1 MGISLTARFGLE
13 LNGDAM
19 SDCFGDILWARVEG
33 PARNWLEGA
42 WPEADEAP
50 AIVRFR
56 AAFAGAARRLRG
68 CQLRDED
75 VRTLTAAGVIGAGN
89 WHIDN
94 VARTALLRRALTT
107 LPMDGHA
114 EFVRQVYLR
123 GDYREQAAVLHSLA
137 FLPQPEQY
145 LELAI
150 DACRTNVLDVF
161 EAIACENA
169 YPAAHCPDANF
180 NQVVLKAIFM
190 AVLVGRIADLASR
203 VTPELKRMVAD
214 FASERRAAGRAVP
227 DDVDLIVNL
236 NAA

>member
-1 MGISLTARFGLE
+1 MTAHPTYSGCGLQPDRHGFNE
-13 LNGDAM
+13 
-19 SDCFGDILWARVEG
+19 ILWTRIEG

-42 WPEADEAP
+42 WPSADEAP

-68 CQLRDED
+68 CQLQRQD
-75 VRTLTAAGVIGAGN
+75 VQALAAAGVIGAGN
-89 WHIDN
+89 WQIDN
-94 VARTALLRRALTT
+94 VARTALLLRALSA
-107 LPMDGHA
+107 LPAPEHA

-123 GDYREQAAVLHSLA
+123 GDYREQAAVLRSLS
-137 FLPQPEQY
+137 FLPQSERY

-169 YPAAHCPDANF
+169 YPAAYFPEANF
-180 NQVVLKAIFM
+180 NQMVLKAIFM
-190 AVLVGRIADLASR
+190 SVLVGRVANLAR
-203 VTPELKRMVAD
+203 RATPELKRMAVA
-214 FASERRAAGRAVP
+214 FASERRAAGRTVP

-236 NAA
+236 DAA

>member
-1 MGISLTARFGLE
+1 
-13 LNGDAM
+13 M
-19 SDCFGDILWARVEG
+19 SDCFSDILWARIEG

-42 WPEADEAP
+42 WPAADEMP

-68 CQLRDED
+68 CQLLAED
-75 VRTLTAAGVIGAGN
+75 VQALAGAGVIGAEN
-89 WHIDN
+89 WQIDN
-94 VARTALLRRALTT
+94 VARTALLLRALSA
-107 LPMDGHA
+107 LPADGHA

-123 GDYREQAAVLHSLA
+123 GDYREQAAVLHSLS
-137 FLPQPEQY
+137 FLPQPEQH

-169 YPAAHCPDANF
+169 YPAAFFPAANF

-190 AVLVGRIADLASR
+190 AVLAGRIAGLASR
-203 VTPELKRMVAD
+203 VTPELKRMVTD
-214 FASERRAAGRAVP
+214 FASERRAAGRSVP
-227 DDVDLIVNL
+227 EDVDLIVNL
-236 NAA
+236 DAA

>member
-1 MGISLTARFGLE
+1 
-13 LNGDAM
+13 M
-19 SDCFGDILWARVEG
+19 SGCFSDILWARIEG
-33 PARNWLEGA
+33 PARNWLAGA
-42 WPEADEAP
+42 WPAADEAP

-56 AAFAGAARRLRG
+56 AAFAGAARRLRD
-68 CQLRDED
+68 CQLQAED
-75 VRTLTAAGVIGAGN
+75 IRALTAAGVIGAES
-89 WHIDN
+89 WQIDN
-94 VARTALLRRALTT
+94 VARTALLLRALSA
-107 LPMDGHA
+107 LPAAGHA

-123 GDYREQAAVLHSLA
+123 GDYREQAAVLHSLS

-169 YPAAHCPDANF
+169 YPAAYFPTANF

-203 VTPELKRMVAD
+203 VTPELKRMVMD
-214 FASERRAAGRAVP
+214 FASERRAAGRTVP

-236 NAA
+236 ETA